1 MSETVV
7 GCVCEVG
14 AAVVVQAGGET
25 GREREREGE
34 LRECPGCGQCN

>member
-1 MSETVV
+1 MV

-25 GREREREGE
+25 GREREGE
-34 LRECPGCGQCN
+34 LRECPGSRL